1 MQKSLSLFAAISA
14 IVGRSVGPNFFTD
27 AVSHSRPRWRQR
39 VSKRYPEQS
48 SRQAL
53 RGSRRAQGGPG
64 IVLAG
69 NHYVVREMQ
78 A

>member
-1 MQKSLSLFAAISA
+1 MKKSLSLFAAISA

-27 AVSHSRPRWRQR
+27 AVRPSRRSQR
-39 VSKRYPEQS
+39 ASKRYPEQS

-53 RGSRRAQGGPG
+53 RGARRAQGGPG

-69 NHYVVREMQ
+69 NHYVALGVQ